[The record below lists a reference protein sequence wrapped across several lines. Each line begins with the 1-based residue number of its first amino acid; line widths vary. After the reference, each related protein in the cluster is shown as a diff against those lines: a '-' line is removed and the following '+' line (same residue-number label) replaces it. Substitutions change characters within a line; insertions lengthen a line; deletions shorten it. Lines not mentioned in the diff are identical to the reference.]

1 MLFAPVTRV
10 AIITRTMDIAYIAQ
24 GKIHVKRGDAP
35 PRLLESKFG
44 TNVRLRSLE
53 MQRKNAWKTQ
63 GTGAQFMRG
72 GLWTQRGGDDM
83 HIAVNGIT
91 RRGDDFIYSLETS
104 DIGGLFRLS
113 SDGQEE
119 QRLLHTADY
128 RVREIVAADNGER
141 LACVFA
147 HPASSSIAIMRADA
161 TDPVEATEGD
171 SSDMAPSFVPGSSHR
186 LLFQSA
192 GIGRNAA
199 GHAIARGPFAI
210 HELNIEAG
218 EVNSI
223 LEDPKADLMGPKM
236 DGQGNLYF
244 IRRPWKDPFAR
255 QSPWRGLLDFLLFP
269 FRLLFAIFQFL
280 NFFTVRYTGKML
292 TTASGAQQREADLKQ
307 MMIWGNMVDARK
319 AAGQPGDDTPDLVP
333 KDWELV
339 RRDANGS
346 ESIVARGVVNFDLC
360 RDGRMIYTNGTAI
373 YLRDTE
379 GKTERLAKDSLI
391 SKVVAVEP

>member
-1 MLFAPVTRV
+1 
-10 AIITRTMDIAYIAQ
+10 MDIAYIAQ
-24 GKIHVKRGDAP
+24 GKIHLKRGDAP
-35 PRLLESKFG
+35 PKILESKFG
-44 TNVRLRSLE
+44 TNIRLRSLE

-72 GLWTQRGGDDM
+72 GLWTQRGDGDM

-91 RRGDDFIYSLETS
+91 HHGDNFIYSLETS

-113 SDGQEE
+113 DDGQEE

-128 RVREIVAADNGER
+128 RVREIVADDHGER
-141 LACVFA
+141 LACVFQ
-147 HPASSSIAIMRADA
+147 HPGSSSIAILRPDA
-161 TDPVEATEGD
+161 TDPIEATEGD
-171 SSDMAPSFVPGSSHR
+171 SNDMAPSFVPGSSQR
-186 LLFQSA
+186 VLFQSA

-218 EVNSI
+218 EV
-223 LEDPKADLMGPKM
+223 LPLVEDPKSDLMGPKM
-236 DGQGNLYF
+236 DAKGNLYF
-244 IRRPWKDPFAR
+244 IKRPWKDPFAKH
-255 QSPWRGLLDFLLFP
+255 SPWRGLLDFLLFP

-319 AAGQPGDDTPDLVP
+319 TAGQPGDDAPDLVP
-333 KDWELV
+333 KDWELIC
-339 RRDANGS
+339 RDTNGNPNV
-346 ESIVARGVVNFDLC
+346 IARGVVNFDLC
-360 RDGRMIYTNGTAI
+360 RDGRVLYTNGTAI
-373 YLRDTE
+373 YVRDAN
-379 GKTERLAKDSLI
+379 GKSERVLKDSLI
-391 SKVVAVEP
+391 SKVLAVES